1 MTVGGII
8 VMLVGIWKSF
18 DIEMQRCLGM
28 TRIQRRGNCSPRL
41 PKPRGLG
48 YKHAARYMVVKGG
61 LNDPWGN
68 STWCIPERNLPE
80 AA

>member
-1 MTVGGII
+1 MTMGGIV

-18 DIEMQRCLGM
+18 VIEMQRCLGM
-28 TRIQRRGNCSPRL
+28 THIQRRRKYSPR
-41 PKPRGLG
+41 PRGMG

-61 LNDPWGN
+61 RNDPWGN